1 MNQRPVAR
9 RFVLLLVA
17 GLLVLPIAAWAI
29 VAVSSLVGVMGDT
42 EGEIL
47 LCRLAWGCGVV
58 WIVDL
63 VALVVVQAVN
73 SLGDGDR
80 RQ

>member
-9 RFVLLLVA
+9 RFVLLLIA

-29 VAVSSLVGVMGDT
+29 VAVSSLVGVMGDA

-47 LCRLAWGCGVV
+47 LRRLAWGCGAL

-63 VALVVVQAVN
+63 VALVVVQALN
-73 SLGDGDR
+73 SLGDGER

>member
-29 VAVSSLVGVMGDT
+29 VAVSSLVGAMGDS

-47 LCRLAWGCGVV
+47 LRRLAWGCGAL

-63 VALVVVQAVN
+63 VSLVVVQALN
-73 SLGDGDR
+73 SLGDDEP
-80 RQ
+80 